1 MRTLLKTISALCF
14 VCLVLIGS
22 LLLLTAFP
30 VPGINLDAR
39 VVQSGSMEPAIRT
52 GSVIFILPAKEYV
65 VDDIITYRM
74 NEQETPTTHRVV
86 NIDEETGTFI
96 TKGDANTSS
105 DMGRVKKESIIG
117 SVRFHIPFLGYVINF
132 AKQPLGFF
140 LLVILPAII
149 ISADEVKKIIQ
160 EVKKKPEPQQKKLLT
175 KKIKKP
181 NKLKMSNRLRQ
192 EIRQPKETIRKIHE
206 IKERPRPV
214 KKRRLDM
221 S

>member
-1 MRTLLKTISALCF
+1 MIKILKFTYTICF

-30 VPGINLDAR
+30 APGINLDAR
-39 VVQSGSMEPAIRT
+39 VVQSGSMEPAITT

-86 NIDEETGTFI
+86 DIDEETGTFI
-96 TKGDANTSS
+96 TKGDANTSN
-105 DMGRVKKESIIG
+105 DMGRVKKENIIG

-160 EVKKKPEPQQKKLLT
+160 EVKKKPKPQQKKSLT
-175 KKIKKP
+175 KKIKISKQ
-181 NKLKMSNRLRQ
+181 LRQ
-192 EIRQPKETIRKIHE
+192 KIRQPQKTKRKIHE
-206 IKERPRPV
+206 MKERPRPV